1 MKRFLLLLVLASCT
15 NTNVPTITPP
25 DPDPTPVPA
34 SGNTAYLEAINTA
47 RAVARACGSQNFPAV
62 NALVWNSKLEAA
74 AKAHSDDMRD
84 RNYFAH
90 ENPAGP
96 TLEARLKTVGYVWSS
111 YGENIAAGYPSLE
124 AVMTGWL
131 KSPGH
136 CSNIMNKNFTEV
148 GLVVSKGGAY
158 GTYWTMDLGKPR

>member
-1 MKRFLLLLVLASCT
+1 MKRYLLLLVLASCT
-15 NTNVPTITPP
+15 NTNAPVPITPP
-25 DPDPTPVPA
+25 DQTPP
-34 SGNTAYLEAINTA
+34 SGNTAYLQAINQA

-62 NALVWNSKLEAA
+62 EALVWNAKLEAA

-84 RNYFAH
+84 RNYFDH

-96 TLEARLKTVGYVWSS
+96 TLAARLKTVEYIWSR

-136 CSNIMNKNFTEV
+136 CSNIMNKNFSEV

-158 GTYWTMDLGKPR
+158 GTYWTMDLGKSR